1 MRAGVRTIG
10 WTSANVVSF
19 EDRGG
24 GGERMTV
31 VVNGGECDDLVM
43 VVSWW

>member
-1 MRAGVRTIG
+1 MIVAVV
-10 WTSANVVSF
+10 AN
-19 EDRGG
+19 
-24 GGERMTV
+24 ERMMV

>member
-1 MRAGVRTIG
+1 MIVA
-10 WTSANVVSF
+10 VVAS
-19 EDRGG
+19 
-24 GGERMTV
+24 ERMMV

>member
-1 MRAGVRTIG
+1 
-10 WTSANVVSF
+10 VVSF